1 MAKQTTEKVTVSH
14 LKSIPVSSTI
24 LSEGIVFMTS
34 MFSSVLSELE
44 KTTTTT
50 TINDLKSSQ
59 LLEASQKRNY
69 LRHELC

>member
-1 MAKQTTEKVTVSH
+1 MAEQTTEKVTVRH
-14 LKSIPVSSTI
+14 LKSIPVSSNI